1 MAAKQRSTP
10 PTGSASAG
18 SPRPP
23 PPPPPL
29 PPKPKK
35 PDLDQ
40 SYLASM
46 AALGDS
52 DAESGADVDDGV
64 ALPASAPTSARQPAV
79 AAWHQ
84 QESSATPAARTAIPR
99 AVGARIDVRIP
110 FGRSPARVTLGVLA
124 IAAGVA
130 LLVFYLPTHAPSTAE
145 RATGEAYVWRFTD
158 DLYLR
163 ARLAAG
169 ALMAVGLLFAAT
181 GVWFRPQS
189 QVLCRRCRQW
199 VVAAR
204 DGISLRCP
212 RSHHV
217 AGYHVWTILLVGAL
231 LAAVIGV
238 VLSISFGSIIR
249 G

>member
-1 MAAKQRSTP
+1 
-10 PTGSASAG
+10 
-18 SPRPP
+18 
-23 PPPPPL
+23 
-29 PPKPKK
+29 
-35 PDLDQ
+35 
-40 SYLASM
+40 M

-52 DAESGADVDDGV
+52 DAESDADVDDGV
-64 ALPASAPTSARQPAV
+64 ALPASAPTSARQPPAI

-84 QESSATPAARTAIPR
+84 QEASAAPAARSATPR
-99 AVGARIDVRIP
+99 AVGTRLDVRIP

-124 IAAGVA
+124 MAAGVA
-130 LLVFYLPTHAPSTAE
+130 LLVFYLPTHAPSTAA
-145 RATGEAYVWRFTD
+145 RATGEAYVWRFSD

-189 QVLCRRCRQW
+189 QVVCRRCRQW

-212 RSHHV
+212 RSHHI
-217 AGYHVWTILLVGAL
+217 AGYHTWTILLVGAL